1 MPTFTLPDYI
11 DIVPASTESLGATFR
26 VDLTKC
32 DDSMITRGL
41 YHGLHQKYTDKGAIT
56 KDKDGNP
63 ATPEYKLEQQ
73 TKLHARIYDWM
84 RSAIGT
90 HTARLTPA
98 EEYRLDCV
106 IDHMTHRMKMRGSA
120 IKAELKGL
128 NGTEAQQVLK
138 GKLSTKDYKA
148 LVAKI
153 DSNVASRL
161 AFIGMAD
168 EVIAEAAE

>member
-11 DIVPASTESLGATFR
+11 DIVPASTGATFR

-32 DDSMITRGL
+32 DDSMIARGL
-41 YHGLHQKYTDKGAIT
+41 YHGLHQKYTDKGAIA
-56 KDKDGNP
+56 KDEDGNP
-63 ATPEYKLEQQ
+63 ATPEYKRAPQE
-73 TKLHARIYDWM
+73 KLHERIYDWM
-84 RSAIGT
+84 RSAIGS

-106 IDHMTHRMKMRGSA
+106 IAYMTHNLKMKGSA

-128 NGTEAQQVLK
+128 NGTESQQVLK
-138 GKLSTKDYKA
+138 GKLSTKDYRA
-148 LVAKI
+148 VAAKI
-153 DSNVASRL
+153 DSNVKTRL
-161 AFIGMAD
+161 DFIGQAA